1 MIKYCFIKDEETGL
15 VQLGAG
21 CSDEYYEAI
30 GMEKRNVEQSDI
42 DFQWYLKE
50 KCPRKSKEQKFK
62 EAKEAKYQEA
72 LQGAYNF
79 INYESFYRFDE
90 ENSIE
95 ATDGNIGKF
104 TGYIVGFMS
113 GALTHVTWTSKE
125 DNVIEFT
132 SLEEVQR
139 VLMGLGAI
147 QTDVWSR
154 QFVEYKNRISKAVT
168 IKEVETIEIDYK
180 NLDE

>member
-21 CSDEYYEAI
+21 CSDDYYEAI
-30 GMEKRNVEQSDI
+30 GMEKRDVKQSDI
-42 DFQWYLKE
+42 DFNWYLKE
-50 KCPRKSKEQKFK
+50 KCPSKTKQEKFK

-72 LQGAYNF
+72 LQGAYDF
-79 INYESFYRFDE
+79 INYEAAYRFDE

-104 TGYIVGFMS
+104 TGYVVGFMS
-113 GALTHVTWTSKE
+113 GTLVSVTWTSKE

-154 QFVEYKNRISKAVT
+154 QFVSYKKKIEEATT